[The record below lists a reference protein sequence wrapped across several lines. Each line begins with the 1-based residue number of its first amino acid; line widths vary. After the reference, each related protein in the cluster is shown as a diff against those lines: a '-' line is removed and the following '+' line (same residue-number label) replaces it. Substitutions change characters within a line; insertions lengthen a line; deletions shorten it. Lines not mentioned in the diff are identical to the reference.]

1 MRTPREKMQVGARFT
16 YQNPDMSSTRYIL
29 FSNSPIAA
37 ERRFAH
43 PRFDAEAAVDLPRET
58 IAPQGRVQKVTHPV
72 PGVDRSQGMNE
83 VGSDVVLARRPYDE
97 WTLLLPE
104 FGRLAEG
111 AGLAVEFN
119 CTLRGQE

>member
-1 MRTPREKMQVGARFT
+1 
-16 YQNPDMSSTRYIL
+16 
-29 FSNSPIAA
+29 
-37 ERRFAH
+37 
-43 PRFDAEAAVDLPRET
+43 
-58 IAPQGRVQKVTHPV
+58 
-72 PGVDRSQGMNE
+72 MNE

-119 CTLRGQE
+119 YTLRGQE